1 MQPRTIMCIIILV
14 ALVLAIVLIPI
25 LKENTVKVELVYEY
39 RRQNVI
45 GSGRP
50 AWLTVYDTSFFTED
64 TFAKRFHDE
73 TGLELDEHFQLNT
86 NDYTYVICYGASL
99 DRLVYREA
107 FMSVRF
113 TGVYPWYYGFAY
125 LRQDCPTDMV
135 RIYRANKIRIENDP
149 HSNDPNCIVI

>member
-64 TFAKRFHDE
+64 NFAKRFHDE

-86 NDYTYVICYGASL
+86 NQRG
-99 DRLVYREA
+99 R
-107 FMSVRF
+107 
-113 TGVYPWYYGFAY
+113 
-125 LRQDCPTDMV
+125 
-135 RIYRANKIRIENDP
+135 
-149 HSNDPNCIVI
+149 